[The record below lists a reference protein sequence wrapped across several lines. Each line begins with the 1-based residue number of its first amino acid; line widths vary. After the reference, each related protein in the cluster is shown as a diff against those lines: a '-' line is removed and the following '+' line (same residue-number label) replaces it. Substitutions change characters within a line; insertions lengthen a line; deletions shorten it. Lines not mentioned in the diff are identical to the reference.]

1 VMFGVSVCHCGW
13 VMFGVFVCHC
23 GWVMFGVFVI
33 RLYYHDGYT

>member
-1 VMFGVSVCHCGW
+1 MFGV
-13 VMFGVFVCHC
+13 FGVFVCHC